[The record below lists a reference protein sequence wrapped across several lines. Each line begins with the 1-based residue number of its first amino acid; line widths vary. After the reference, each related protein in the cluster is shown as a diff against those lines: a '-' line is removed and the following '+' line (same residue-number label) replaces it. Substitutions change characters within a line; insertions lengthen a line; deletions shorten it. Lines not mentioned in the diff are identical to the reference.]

1 MSHGLDRGGP
11 LRGGGAVVRGG
22 GGGVPDLLRAAAVG
36 GGALGAHGHAL
47 QGDYSIYD
55 PTNITLMNFMNY
67 YLSKDEIVSEL
78 LRKTAAAQA
87 QQAAT
92 QNAVSLPP
100 PPPGAMAT
108 AAQGRKFI

>member
-1 MSHGLDRGGP
+1 M
-11 LRGGGAVVRGG
+11 
-22 GGGVPDLLRAAAVG
+22 
-36 GGALGAHGHAL
+36 
-47 QGDYSIYD
+47 YD
-55 PTNITLMNFMNY
+55 TINITLMNFMNY
-67 YLSKDEIVSEL
+67 CLSKDEIVSEL

-87 QQAAT
+87 QQAAAT